1 MNSSHLVSHLCTGF
15 FKNDKYL
22 CFLIFS
28 FRQSHEQ
35 DFANLPDPFGSY
47 RGKLSYKDFAP
58 PSQID
63 SQALGHIEDPK
74 MLSYTQREI
83 SR

>member
-1 MNSSHLVSHLCTGF
+1 MHSSCLQSHLIAVFLQMPNVYVF
-15 FKNDKYL
+15 F
-22 CFLIFS
+22 F